1 MTSIDILQIG
11 LGPLGRK
18 MITFLAERPVFRLV
32 STVDSNASL
41 VGKDAGELCGLP
53 RTGITVTSDLKKAA
67 ADSKPHIAIVT
78 TVSGI
83 KRISPLIL
91 ETLALGIPVATTCEE
106 LSYPWITA
114 PEEAAALHACA
125 AANNVAVLATGV
137 NPGFLMDLL
146 PVTLTAACKNVD
158 KVIVRRFQ
166 NAEFRRVP
174 FQKKIGAGLSLDE
187 FEKKR
192 KEGTLRHVGLTESIH
207 MIADRFGWNLE
218 KTTEELSPVIAAA
231 RIETRDLVIE
241 PGYAS
246 GVRQIGRGF
255 VNGRGKIILE
265 FQADVGEKEPV
276 DSIEIQGE
284 PSFVS
289 SIPGGING
297 DIATCAITLNALPRV
312 LEARPG
318 LHTMT
323 DINPVSYFEKL
334 KR

>member
-18 MITFLAERPVFRLV
+18 MIIFMAERPAFRLV
-32 STVDSNASL
+32 SAVDNDAAL

-53 RTGITVTSDLKKAA
+53 RTGITVTPNLRKAA
-67 ADSKPHIAIVT
+67 ADSKPHIAVVT

-83 KRISPLIL
+83 KRITPLIL
-91 ETLALGIPVATTCEE
+91 EILGLGIPVVTSCEE

-146 PVTLTAACKNVD
+146 PVTLTAVCKNVD
-158 KVIVRRFQ
+158 KVVVRRFQ

-174 FQKKIGAGLSLDE
+174 FQKKIGAGLSLEE

-207 MIADRFGWNLE
+207 MIAARFGWTLE
-218 KTTEELSPVIAAA
+218 KTTEELSPVTAAA
-231 RIETRDLVIE
+231 RIETKDLVIE
-241 PGYAS
+241 PGSAA
-246 GVRQIGRGF
+246 GVRQVGRGF
-255 VNGRGKIILE
+255 VNGREKIVLE
-265 FQADVGEKEPV
+265 FQAAVGEKKPV
-276 DSIEIQGE
+276 DSVEIQGE

-289 SIPGGING
+289 SVPGGING
-297 DIATCAITLNALPRV
+297 DIATCALTLNAVPRV
-312 LEARPG
+312 LEAIPG

-323 DINPVSYFEKL
+323 DISPVSFFETV